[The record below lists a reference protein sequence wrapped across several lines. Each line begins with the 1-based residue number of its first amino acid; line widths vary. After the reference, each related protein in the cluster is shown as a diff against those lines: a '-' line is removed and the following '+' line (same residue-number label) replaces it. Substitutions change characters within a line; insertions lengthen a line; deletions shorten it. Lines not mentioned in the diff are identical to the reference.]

1 MSSPSAESDDIA
13 LMHQVAGGDE
23 VAFTTLYT
31 QYHARV
37 RNFFYGLSRNA
48 PLSADLS
55 QETFLRIWKF
65 RQRYTSSGSF
75 LSYLFGFARN
85 IWLEQCRVQ
94 QKQFKSDLHNASGQA
109 LERFMAAPHPEPDTV
124 ARHAEINAHIFEAL
138 ESLPN
143 EQRMVFV
150 LRSIEGLS
158 LDEVAFVMQCP
169 RNTVRSRQLLAL
181 KKMRRLLTRTYGHEE
196 IRS

>member
-1 MSSPSAESDDIA
+1 MDELTPEVEDIA
-13 LMHQVAGGDE
+13 LMQKASMDDE
-23 VAFTTLYT
+23 AAFATLYT
-31 QYHARV
+31 RYHARV

-48 PLSADLS
+48 ASSADLT

-65 RQRYTSSGSF
+65 RRRYTNSGTF

-85 IWLEQCRVQ
+85 IWLEHCRAR
-94 QKQFKSDLHNASGQA
+94 QKQFNIELRGATGQEI
-109 LERFMAAPHPEPDTV
+109 ERFMATPCPEPD
-124 ARHAEINAHIFEAL
+124 ALAGHAEMSTHIFEAL
-138 ESLPN
+138 EVLPE

-158 LDEVAFVMQCP
+158 LDEVASVMQCP

-181 KKMRRLLTRTYGHEE
+181 KKLRRLLSRAYGREE
-196 IRS
+196 TLS